1 MSFKCSD
8 TLQIYC
14 DFRTYPPSLLSLII
28 TYIEGG
34 QSLADAFLNEVVCDA
49 TRGVFIENRVHQS
62 NLSSA
67 ASCLSLCG
75 TELSN
80 RREENMHTV
89 RNTYSKDSQC
99 LYGAKSATVCTHIH
113 LFSCGFEFASRFG
126 MLWLQV
132 CWNFVSL

>member
-8 TLQIYC
+8 TLQTYC

-67 ASCLSLCG
+67 ASCLSLGG

-89 RNTYSKDSQC
+89 RNTDSKDSQC
-99 LYGAKSATVCTHIH
+99 LYGAKSATVCTHIN
-113 LFSCGFEFASRFG
+113 LLTCGFEIASRFG